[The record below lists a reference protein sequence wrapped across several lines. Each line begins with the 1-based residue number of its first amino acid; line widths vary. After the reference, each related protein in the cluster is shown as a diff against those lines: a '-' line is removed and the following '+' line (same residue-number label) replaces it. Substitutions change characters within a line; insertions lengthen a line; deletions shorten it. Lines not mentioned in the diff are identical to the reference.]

1 MNQFVDTGYWSLASG
16 HWFLVAG
23 FWPLDAGLWYLV
35 TGNWSQ
41 VGAEA
46 AVILSPWN
54 ISLGMEARPTT
65 GNQLPSV
72 K

>member
-1 MNQFVDTGYWSLASG
+1 
-16 HWFLVAG
+16 VAG
-23 FWPLDAGLWYLV
+23 FWSLDAGLWDLV
-35 TGNWSQ
+35 TGNWPQ